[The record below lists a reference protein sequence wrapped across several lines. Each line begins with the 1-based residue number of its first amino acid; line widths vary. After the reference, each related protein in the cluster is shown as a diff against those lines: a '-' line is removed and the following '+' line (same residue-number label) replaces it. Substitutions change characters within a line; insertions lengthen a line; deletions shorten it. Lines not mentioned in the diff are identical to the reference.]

1 MSQYITGEM
10 VADEI
15 GGWARLNDALDDDG
29 DGQVDAGLLDRLIAS
44 ASGAVDGF
52 LQGRYVTP
60 LNPIPAIVV
69 EAALIFTIEK
79 IYNRRKQGPNEKN
92 PYEER
97 ATEMRKRLKKISD
110 REESLDATE
119 REAFR
124 PGAVI
129 TRESRLNGSTL

>member
-1 MSQYITGEM
+1 MSQYITGET

-29 DGQVDAGLLDRLIAS
+29 DGQVEAGLLDRLMAS
-44 ASGAVDGF
+44 ASGAVDAF

-60 LNPIPAIVV
+60 LNPVPALAV
-69 EAALIFTIEK
+69 EAALVFTVEK

-97 ATEMRKRLKKISD
+97 ATEMRRRLKNIAD
-110 REESLDATE
+110 RKESLNAEE
-119 REAFR
+119 REAYR